1 MFKPVMLRPPP
12 AGWWLKL
19 DFIVIGVGFFFLQ
32 DFSFAKKY
40 KPTVT

>member
-1 MFKPVMLRPPP
+1 MFKSVTLRPPP

-19 DFIVIGVGFFFLQ
+19 DFIIIRDLGVFFQ

-40 KPTVT
+40 KPTLT